1 MHAFD
6 YLSVLLSIVLGL
18 GMTQLLSAVAR
29 WLELRHETKTY
40 LPAAIWAAM
49 LMIVLVQTWWT
60 MFGLR
65 NMTEWNFLQ
74 FCVVLVQPVMLYL
87 LTALVLPGAQS
98 KQQDQE
104 AFFLE
109 HRTWF
114 YGLLMALLA
123 ASITK
128 DVVLRGS
135 LPGAPNLI
143 FHAVFF
149 AGSLFGLS
157 SRKRGVQLA
166 SAVAGLVL
174 MLVYVTALFAE
185 LA

>member
-40 LPAAIWAAM
+40 APAAIWAAF
-49 LMIVLVQTWWT
+49 LMVVLVQTWWS
-60 MFGLR
+60 MFGMR
-65 NMTEWNFLQ
+65 DKAAWSFLQ
-74 FCVVLVQPVMLYL
+74 FCVVLAQPVMLYL
-87 LTALVLPGAQS
+87 LTALVLPGPQS
-98 KQQDQE
+98 KEQDQE
-104 AFFLE
+104 AFFNQ

-114 YGLLMALLA
+114 FGLLMALLV
-123 ASITK
+123 SSVSK
-128 DVVLRGS
+128 DVVLTGR
-135 LPGAPNLI
+135 LPATPNLI

-149 AGSLFGLS
+149 AGSALALA
-157 SRKRGVQLA
+157 SRRRWVQLL
-166 SAVAGLVL
+166 SAVAALVL
-174 MLVYVTALFAE
+174 MLVYVAALFAE